1 MKIAFFD
8 FDGTITTKDSMI
20 EFIRFVFGD
29 KKTFLGLLLLSPI
42 IFLYKLRLISNHFAK
57 QKLLSYFFSNYK
69 IAQFNSFALEYSLKH
84 IDKIVRHDALE
95 RINWHKNKGHHVVIV
110 SASIETWLK
119 PWCEK
124 NKLELVATKLNN
136 KNGYITGQFDK
147 KNCYGIEK
155 VNRIKEIYTLEKY
168 EFIYV
173 YGDSDGDKEMLALA
187 NKSYYKYF
195 N

>member
-8 FDGTITTKDSMI
+8 FDGTITKKDSMI
-20 EFIRFVFGD
+20 EFIRFVFGN

-42 IFLYKLRLISNHFAK
+42 IFLYKLKLISNHLAK
-57 QKLLSYFFSNYK
+57 QKLLSFFFSNYK
-69 IAQFNSFALEYSLKH
+69 IAQFTDFAHEYSLQH
-84 IDKIVRHDALE
+84 IDKIVRNDALQ
-95 RINWHKNKGHHVVIV
+95 RINWHKNQGHQVVVV
-110 SASIETWLK
+110 SASIDAWLK
-119 PWCEK
+119 PWCER
-124 NKLELVATKLNN
+124 NKLDLIATKLNL
-136 KNGYITGQFDK
+136 KSGYITGQFDK

-155 VNRIKEIYTLEKY
+155 VNRIKEIYKLEKY

-173 YGDSDGDKEMLALA
+173 YGDSDGDKEMLSLA